1 MYLDLGVRI
10 MKKIIPVFKDERDKL
25 ITVAMVVASM
35 FLVFV
40 PSLLIVL
47 FGKNYVSESSYEI
60 SKAFFNF
67 ELLLFLVSLIFII
80 PIIGQIIALIL
91 APLMMILNVVMCV
104 INLCAIGKDSEI
116 KLPVPYE
123 FI

>member
-1 MYLDLGVRI
+1 
-10 MKKIIPVFKDERDKL
+10 MKKIMPVFKDEKDKL
-25 ITVAMVVASM
+25 IVVAMLITSI
-35 FLVFV
+35 FFSFV
-40 PSLLIVL
+40 PALVVVFFLKDLTSD
-47 FGKNYVSESSYEI
+47 SSNSI
-60 SKAFFNF
+60 AKMFFNF